1 MKKIIV
7 LIIGIFFLTGCF
19 EVAEDNPIKKEPKKE
34 EVKEVYKDTNPVKVG
49 LYNYTGNKFVLYKDY
64 SANIKPKTDINT
76 FQIVFNNED
85 EVSFSGNRYD
95 FIKSSWDEIKE
106 KCKLGI
112 MLEYDTLNEGHIK
125 HVIYNPDNIL
135 EHDHY
140 IQIYLYDAIAHRN
153 DKWYSHITKEEFN
166 ENTYITSFKLYAHD
180 KIDEVVFPVKLSVFT
195 YDSDDDFDESGN
207 YRGNSIYTININK
220 K

>member
-1 MKKIIV
+1 M
-7 LIIGIFFLTGCF
+7 
-19 EVAEDNPIKKEPKKE
+19 
-34 EVKEVYKDTNPVKVG
+34 
-49 LYNYTGNKFVLYKDY
+49 
-64 SANIKPKTDINT
+64 
-76 FQIVFNNED
+76 FNNED

-207 YRGNSIYTININK
+207 YRGNSIYTINLNK